1 MTVPALAI
9 GTEQLRLRFWGVRG
23 SIPSPGPDTA
33 IYGGNTACVEIACA
47 RRTLII
53 DAGSGIRALGQ
64 ALIDRAEHSVD
75 VLFSHCHFD
84 HIEGLP
90 FFTPVYTEGNAV
102 RFWSGHRPGADATR
116 AMISDFLRAPYFP
129 VSPAAFRA
137 TVAYR
142 DFRAGDVLDLGDGI
156 SAATVLLNHPG
167 GAIGYRIRYGAKSA
181 CYISD
186 VEHRGGG
193 PDPALVRFVA
203 GADVMVY
210 DSMYTDEEYPCYRGF
225 GHSTWQEAVK
235 LADAAAVKRL
245 LLYHHFPG
253 RSDRML
259 AAIEKK
265 AAARRKNTMFAK
277 EGMEIAA

>member
-1 MTVPALAI
+1 M
-9 GTEQLRLRFWGVRG
+9 RG

-33 IYGGNTACVEIACA
+33 IYGGNTACVEIGCA
-47 RRTLII
+47 GRTLII

-64 ALIDRAEHSVD
+64 ALIDRAETSVD

-90 FFTPVYTEGNAV
+90 FFTPVYTEGNEI
-102 RFWSGHRPGADATR
+102 RFWSGHRPGAGATR
-116 AMISDFLRAPYFP
+116 WMIEEFLRPPFFP
-129 VSPAAFRA
+129 VSPASFRA
-137 TVAYR
+137 VVTYR
-142 DFRAGDVLDLGDGI
+142 DFRAGDLLDLGDGI
-156 SAATVLLNHPG
+156 SASTALLNHPG
-167 GAIGYRIRYGAKSA
+167 GAIGYRVRYGAKSA

-193 PDPALVRFVA
+193 PDPALVQFIA
-203 GADVMVY
+203 GADVVIY
-210 DSMYTDEEYPCYRGF
+210 DSMYTDEEYACYRGF

-235 LADAAAVKRL
+235 LADAAAVNRL

-253 RSDRML
+253 RSDEML
-259 AAIEKK
+259 AEIENSV
-265 AAARRKNTMFAK
+265 ARLRKNTLFAR

>member
-1 MTVPALAI
+1 LPI

-33 IYGGNTACVEIACA
+33 IYGGNTACVEIVCA

-53 DAGSGIRALGQ
+53 DAGSGIRGLGQ
-64 ALIDRAEHSVD
+64 ALMDRSERSVD

-90 FFTPVYTEGNAV
+90 FFTPVYTEGHFV
-102 RFWSGHRPGADATR
+102 RFWSGHRDGAEATR
-116 AMISDFLRAPYFP
+116 IMITDFLRPPYFP

-137 TVAYR
+137 EVAYR
-142 DFRAGDVLDLGDGI
+142 DFHAGDALDFGDGI
-156 SAATVLLNHPG
+156 TATTVLLNHPG
-167 GAIGYRIRYGAKSA
+167 AAVGYRIRYGKKSA

-186 VEHRGGG
+186 VEHRDDG
-193 PDPALVRFVA
+193 PDAALVRFIA
-203 GADVMVY
+203 GADVVIY
-210 DSMYTDEEYPCYRGF
+210 DSMYTDEEYSCYRGF

-235 LADAAAVKRL
+235 LADAAAVKKL
-245 LLYHHFPG
+245 MLYHHFPG

-259 AAIEKK
+259 AKIEKEVK
-265 AAARRKNTMFAK
+265 RRRANTMFAR
-277 EGMEIAA
+277 EGMEITA